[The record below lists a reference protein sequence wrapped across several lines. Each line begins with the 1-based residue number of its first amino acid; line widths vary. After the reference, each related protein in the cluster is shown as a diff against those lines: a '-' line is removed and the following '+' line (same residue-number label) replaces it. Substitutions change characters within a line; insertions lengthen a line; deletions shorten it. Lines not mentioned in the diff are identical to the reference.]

1 MARGKKRV
9 NQISVMNRR
18 IKQGRGQGQGKKY
31 LPWLKVQDGP
41 SEGFLIRSL
50 GWTTGRVHHL
60 LSMLED
66 SYFCLLD
73 WSKDVVDI
81 REQYPLLPLRRT
93 LEIADRLGIKHPS
106 HPRSGQPIVM
116 TTDFLI
122 DVQTSEGI
130 KTLARTVKPADKLTS
145 VRVIE
150 KFEIERT
157 FWAEHGIDWGIVTER
172 EIDKYSAL
180 ANNVRVL
187 HKSWDTD
194 NLPFQALEHFYKI
207 ERLLYEQVSVR
218 QVPPARS
225 AGYVDDQLGL
235 KPGSAL
241 SAFKHFLARR
251 IWCVDMK
258 KPLDFSRPMIV
269 KRNPK
274 GVRDE

>member
-31 LPWLKVQDGP
+31 QPWLRVQDGP
-41 SEGFLIRSL
+41 SEGFLIRNL

-93 LEIADRLGIKHPS
+93 LEIADRLGIKHPC
-106 HPRSGQPIVM
+106 HPQTKQPIVM

-157 FWAEHGIDWGIVTER
+157 FWAEQGIDWGIVTER
-172 EIDKYSAL
+172 EINKYSTL

-194 NLPFQALEHFYKI
+194 NLPLQAMEHLHKI

-251 IWCVDMK
+251 IWHVDMK
-258 KPLDFSRPMIV
+258 KTLDFSRPMIV

-274 GVRDE
+274 RVPQ